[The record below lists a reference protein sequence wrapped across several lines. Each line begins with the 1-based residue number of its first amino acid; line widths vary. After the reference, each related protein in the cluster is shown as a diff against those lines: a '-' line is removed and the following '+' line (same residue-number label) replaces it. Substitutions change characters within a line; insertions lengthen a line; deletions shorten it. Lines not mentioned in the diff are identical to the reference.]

1 MTNEQQH
8 LIETLSQAQMDL
20 ERQASLVELFADD
33 VDKLCLVL
41 NSALGAGMSWEDI
54 SEMVAADAARGN
66 PIAALV
72 VSMKLDK
79 HLVTIRL
86 QDPFIDAEDDEQIAS
101 GTKTIEI
108 DLSMS
113 AFANARRLYGGRKTA
128 KVKEAKTIE
137 ASVRVIQNVEA
148 AAMKA
153 LEASKVRSSLKPLR
167 HVYWFEKFNWFIT
180 TEGYLCL
187 SGRDAQQNELL
198 VKRYL
203 RPGDAYV
210 HADLG
215 GASSCILRCK
225 TDGKSPL
232 PISHFAL
239 QEAGAM
245 TVCRS
250 GAWAAKA
257 MVAAYWVHANQ
268 VSKTAP
274 SGEYLVTGSFMIYGR
289 KNYLSPMLL
298 EMGFGIIFRL
308 ADESVFR
315 HLGARKDKQF
325 DGTSVA
331 ESVYRLDSDHDT
343 EKTASLDISQREDYK
358 LNEEDSAIVRD
369 SPSMRDDVDAEDGFG
384 DYQDTGAKLK
394 TDVHSP
400 EKDDEGDLKE
410 EKDYDAD
417 DDGED
422 VDESNDRSEVNPTA
436 DAAETRKSNK
446 SDYSSKALA
455 TSTNK
460 SASEVG
466 RKKNIS
472 KKKAKKYIIRFGKF
486 T

>member
-1 MTNEQQH
+1 MQVTNEQRH

-274 SGEYLVTGSFMIYGR
+274 SGEYLVTGSFMIYGK

-343 EKTASLDISQREDYK
+343 EKTASLGISQRKDYK
-358 LNEEDSAIVRD
+358 LNEEDAAIVRD
-369 SPSMRDDVDAEDGFG
+369 SPSMRDDGAE
-384 DYQDTGAKLK
+384 LK
-394 TDVHSP
+394 TDVDSP
-400 EKDDEGDLKE
+400 EQDGEGDLKE
-410 EKDYDAD
+410 EKDDDAADDDDDEEDDD

-422 VDESNDRSEVNPTA
+422 VDESNDRSEVNPPS

-446 SDYSSKALA
+446 SYNNSKARA